1 MTFLTAKSLKMDDL
15 EIIQTPQ
22 FREYVFW
29 KNPDIKFQEL
39 EYKCSRAT
47 SRQHLFAILKS
58 VLYDGKRFHFQD
70 YHEYYIKLVNNIMN
84 SNKLKKTPN
93 LLTIFIPH
101 AKNEYDILMTE
112 YMLFSLTHVLT
123 VYGIHYDIIRQTK
136 EQGDVTKFEFDN
148 FTINLGGW
156 IVPSNKFDDDYLLL
170 CKQGIT
176 NHKDVSDFIH
186 KLESTFYI
194 TSLEMDSTN
203 KEKAIAERAEQRLH
217 GFDQD
222 TYIE

>member
-1 MTFLTAKSLKMDDL
+1 MTFLTAKSSKMDDL
-15 EIIQTPQ
+15 EIIQSPQ

-47 SRQHLFAILKS
+47 NKTHLFALLKS
-58 VLYDGKRFHFQD
+58 MLYDGKRFHFQD
-70 YHEYYIKLVNNIMN
+70 YHEYYIKLVDNLLK
-84 SNKLKKTPN
+84 SNKLKKTQN

-123 VYGIHYDIIRQTK
+123 VYGIHYDVKRQTK
-136 EQGDVTKFEFDN
+136 EQANITKFEFDE

-156 IVPSNKFDDDYLLL
+156 IVESNKFDDDYLLI
-170 CKQGIT
+170 CRDKIT
-176 NHKDVSDFIH
+176 NHKDVSNFIH

-194 TSLEMDSTN
+194 TSLQMDNTN
-203 KEKAIAERAEQRLH
+203 KERAIAERTEQKLH
-217 GFDQD
+217 RFDQD
-222 TYIE
+222 IYIE